1 MWRQVSG
8 DFQQEEWHH
17 EHIGRKSAEPSA
29 DTDRGGD
36 HVIKGR
42 LVSCALL
49 PSAGLNG
56 FNGWFL
62 LVF

>member
-36 HVIKGR
+36 HVIKAR

-49 PSAGLNG
+49 PSAARTDLTPG
-56 FNGWFL
+56 FCLF
-62 LVF
+62 F

>member
-1 MWRQVSG
+1 MWRQVSW
-8 DFQQEEWHH
+8 DIQQEEWHH
-17 EHIGRKSAEPSA
+17 EHTGRKSAEPSA
-29 DTDRGGD
+29 DTDWGGD
-36 HVIKGR
+36 HVIKAR

-56 FNGWFL
+56 FNAWFL